1 MEGVRVGVT
10 AARRAE
16 QLAEALRRRGAEVV
30 VGPTLG
36 GDRAEADEK
45 LVGPTDAIIA
55 AHPDWLVANT
65 GMGMRLWAEAAE
77 RTGRLEGLIRT
88 AARATCIARGAKA
101 VGGLRKLQADAE
113 WMPKEQTDSA
123 VVDWLLEQL
132 SPGQTVAVQL
142 HGGPVD
148 HPYERLAGQVEL
160 LTVLP
165 YRSVL
170 PDDIGPARDLIRQ
183 TLSGEVDVLTFTSPG
198 AVRGLWSVADEM
210 GDGTRGRLA
219 ETLRGP
225 VAVAAVGV
233 VTASGFD
240 PHQVPVTI
248 MPDRPRTG
256 DLVRAVEAWAE
267 GSRGGAGSG

>member
-1 MEGVRVGVT
+1 MQGVRVGVT
-10 AARRAE
+10 AARRAQ

-30 VGPTLG
+30 VGSTLG
-36 GDRAEADEK
+36 GDQAEPDEE

-55 AHPDWLVANT
+55 AQPDWLVANT

-77 RTGRLEGLIRT
+77 RTGRLHDLIRT
-88 AARATCIARGAKA
+88 AARARCVARGAKA
-101 VGGLRKLQADAE
+101 VGGLRKLEADAE
-113 WMPKEQTDSA
+113 WMPKQQTDSA
-123 VVDWLLEQL
+123 VVDWLLDQVT
-132 SPGQTVAVQL
+132 PGQTVAVQL

-148 HPYERLAGQVEL
+148 HPYERLVGEVEL
-160 LTVLP
+160 LTILP

-170 PDDIGPARDLIRQ
+170 PDDTGPARDLIEQ
-183 TLSGEVDVLTFTSPG
+183 TLAGGMDVLTFTSPG
-198 AVRGLWSVADEM
+198 AVRGLWAVADQM

-219 ETLRGP
+219 EMLRGP

-240 PHQVPVTI
+240 PHHVPVRI

-256 DLVRAVEAWAE
+256 DLVRAVEAWAA
-267 GSRGGAGSG
+267 GARRGAGSG